1 MIIIVLTRDGS
12 CIFCLRDE
20 YKEYKTP
27 SEARRKAGCPLN
39 TWKEFDSIC
48 SKAHIVHE
56 VKTMDDFSFIPNFYN
71 FHKLHTSGTFLL
83 RWTQISARMSFG
95 QILRTWRGERPIMI
109 IVVIQQLPPYPAL
122 LLSCWSIWRR
132 CSLSLSRWD
141 CEEPWI
147 GGGWKR
153 GWTYF
158 STSLSTMNS
167 LTLLSMSW
175 YLAAARVML
184 WMMVVTWPKMEAYSR
199 EEVIIRKRQ
208 NSCKLLRINTRNMS
222 F

>member
-1 MIIIVLTRDGS
+1 MDADISTHVLWT
-12 CIFCLRDE
+12 
-20 YKEYKTP
+20 
-27 SEARRKAGCPLN
+27 N
-39 TWKEFDSIC
+39 TENLKR
-48 SKAHIVHE
+48 
-56 VKTMDDFSFIPNFYN
+56 
-71 FHKLHTSGTFLL
+71 GT
-83 RWTQISARMSFG
+83 
-95 QILRTWRGERPIMI
+95 IMI

-147 GGGWKR
+147 GGSWKR

-208 NSCKLLRINTRNMS
+208 NSCKLLGINTRNMS
-222 F
+222 STMWDCVAYIIVRIQKGSNLIQVWPFRCLYQRRHCQIRWMSCRSYRSRGRWCTLWRWRDPQPPDNEDSQCLV